1 MSCQIEIKLP
11 MHQLDNN
18 ASLFLMFYSPVIF
31 YQSCVGCCSVM
42 FYNLLSCHFDQ
53 SCVEGVIVLVVLS
66 FWSELCTCRVLQC
79 WYWQWGNSLDF
90 SSLRSVG
97 QLVVNGKT
105 KSITTISIQLPL
117 ENSWCSDYMRFHRV
131 ASSFQEYEPIFA
143 FTCCISLKVSDV
155 VAFGKVSVVS
165 HFQKVVS
172 CKKRKFMEVC
182 NGKKGK
188 NSHLLWRAASLWS
201 KGGGG
206 LWILW
211 PF

>member
-1 MSCQIEIKLP
+1 
-11 MHQLDNN
+11 MHQLDNTI
-18 ASLFLMFYSPVIF
+18 SLLCLTVLSFWSELCWVLQCYVL
-31 YQSCVGCCSVM
+31 QS
-42 FYNLLSCHFDQ
+42 SCHFDQ

-66 FWSELCTCRVLQC
+66 FLSELCTCRVLQC

-105 KSITTISIQLPL
+105 KSTTTISIQLPL

-155 VAFGKVSVVS
+155 VAFWKVSVVS
-165 HFQKVVS
+165 HFQKVVF
-172 CKKRKFMEVC
+172 CQVKFY
-182 NGKKGK
+182 G
-188 NSHLLWRAASLWS
+188 A
-201 KGGGG
+201 
-206 LWILW
+206 
-211 PF
+211 